1 MRKLL
6 TALTWALTPAVGSAS
21 AALAAADEEA
31 PCLGENAR
39 TFAPALRG
47 DFGQLVVAPE
57 AQAGLTGEVASTNTR
72 AEC

>member
-6 TALTWALTPAVGSAS
+6 TALTWALTLAVGSAS

-31 PCLGENAR
+31 PCIGENAS
-39 TFAPALRG
+39 TFAPGLRRN
-47 DFGQLVVAPE
+47 FGQVVLAPE
-57 AQAGLTGEVASTNTR
+57 AQAGLTGEVASTNAR